1 MDLEAL
7 HTEKKDIFDKI
18 AVGLDLEKTS
28 LEKECDALQ
37 EECIREES
45 RYAVCYCY
53 YKCQM

>member
-28 LEKECDALQ
+28 VEKECDALQ

-53 YKCQM
+53 Y